1 MPKTTVKL
9 SMSSLDLTSS
19 AFSVATS
26 FNLTTDG
33 TAGLDESTGLVRKKI
48 PASLHTLLAAA
59 DFSNS
64 GESQLGYVF
73 IKNFSTNAS
82 STVFADSVAITVG
95 SQLVGHLAGGQSAI
109 IPYSADADFKV
120 TADVVNT
127 IVEFIYVN
135 EG

>member
-33 TAGLDESTGLVRKKI
+33 TAGLDESTGLVRKKV
-48 PASLHTLLAAA
+48 PASLETLLASA

-64 GESQLGYVF
+64 GESQLGYVY
-73 IKNFSTNAS
+73 IRNFSSNAS
-82 STVFADSVAITVG
+82 SVVFADSIAITIG
-95 SQLVGHLAGGQSAI
+95 TQKVGHLAGGQSAI
-109 IPYSADADFKV
+109 IPFSADGDFKV
-120 TADVVNT
+120 TADTADT
-127 IVEFIYVN
+127 IIEYMYVN

>member
-33 TAGLDESTGLVRKKI
+33 TAGLDESTGLVRKKV
-48 PASLHTLLAAA
+48 PASSETLIASS

-64 GESQLGYVF
+64 GESQLGYVY
-73 IKNFSTNAS
+73 IRNFSTNAS
-82 STVFADSVAITVG
+82 SVVFADSIAITVG
-95 SQLVGHLAGGQSAI
+95 TQKVGHLAGGQSAI
-109 IPYSADADFKV
+109 IPFSADGDFKV
-120 TADVVNT
+120 TADTADT
-127 IVEFIYVN
+127 IIEYMYVN

>member
-33 TAGLDESTGLVRKKI
+33 TAGLDESTGLVRKKV
-48 PASLHTLLAAA
+48 PASSETLLASS

-64 GESQLGYVF
+64 GESQLGYVY
-73 IKNFSTNAS
+73 IRNFSTNAS
-82 STVFADSVAITVG
+82 SVVFADSIAITVG
-95 SQLVGHLAGGQSAI
+95 TQKVGHLAGGQSAI
-109 IPYSADADFKV
+109 IPFSADGDFKV
-120 TADVVNT
+120 TADTADT
-127 IVEFIYVN
+127 IIEYMYVN

>member
-9 SMSSLDLTSS
+9 SMSSQDLTSS
-19 AFSVATS
+19 AFTLSSS
-26 FNLTTDG
+26 FNITTDG
-33 TAGLDESTGLVRKKI
+33 SAGLEESTGLLRKKI
-48 PASLHTLLAAA
+48 PASSETLISAA

-82 STVFADSVAITVG
+82 SIVFADSVAITIG
-95 SQLVGHLAGGQSAI
+95 TQKVGHLAGGQSAI
-109 IPYSADADFKV
+109 IPFSADGDFKV
-120 TADVVNT
+120 TADTADT
-127 IVEFIYVN
+127 IIEFVYIN

>member
-48 PASLHTLLAAA
+48 PASLHTLISAA

-109 IPYSADADFKV
+109 IPYSADGDFKV

-127 IVEFIYVN
+127 IIEFIYVN